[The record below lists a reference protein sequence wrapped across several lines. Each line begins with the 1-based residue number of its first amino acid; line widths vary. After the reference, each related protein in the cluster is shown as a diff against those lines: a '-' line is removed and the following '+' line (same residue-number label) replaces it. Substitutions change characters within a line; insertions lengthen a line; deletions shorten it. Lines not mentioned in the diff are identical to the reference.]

1 MCFIFYFFPDHRRAH
16 CRSVDIKSNGD
27 VPRSV
32 RSEQIGRSPDTA
44 PIVFFF
50 DTYPRSIRPATAEET
65 VPRL

>member
-1 MCFIFYFFPDHRRAH
+1 MMTMSFIFYFFPDHRRAH

-44 PIVFFF
+44 PIVYIFSPQSYSFF
-50 DTYPRSIRPATAEET
+50 DFP
-65 VPRL
+65 